1 LFAALFIGGHNR
13 EATRASPYSPA
24 QARDTIAGYIFALM
38 MAVRT
43 VLVCETQVPF
53 VRGGAEL
60 LVQQLVDELRRRG
73 YETDRVS
80 VPFKWYPKTELLP
93 HAAAW
98 GLLDLSES
106 NGRPVDLVIATKFPT
121 YLARHPRKVCWLV
134 HQHRAA
140 YELADTAY
148 SDFAHE
154 ELDVALRD
162 RLMQIDERALGEC
175 VGRYTISRTVSARL
189 ARYNGLASTPLYHPP
204 LLAQQ
209 LTPGPYGDYVL
220 SVARLEQN
228 KRVDLAVRSVA
239 HWPEP
244 LRLVVVGTGSQRALV
259 ERAAEDAGVTS
270 RVSFL
275 GAVADQALPAL
286 YREALAVIYVPFDE
300 DYGLVTLEAF
310 LAAKPVVTASDS
322 GGTLEFVDD
331 GVTGAV
337 TPPDPAALGAAVGA
351 LHASRARAASLGD
364 AGRSRASAITW
375 DGVIDRLVSHG

>member
-1 LFAALFIGGHNR
+1 
-13 EATRASPYSPA
+13 
-24 QARDTIAGYIFALM
+24 
-38 MAVRT
+38 MAIRT

-60 LVQQLVDELRRRG
+60 LVQQLVDELRQRG
-73 YETDRVS
+73 FETDRVS
-80 VPFKWYPKTELLP
+80 VPFKWYPKAELLP

-106 NGRPVDLVIATKFPT
+106 NGRPVDLVVATKFPT

-162 RLMQIDERALGEC
+162 RLMAIDERALGEC
-175 VGRYTISRTVSARL
+175 VGRYTISRTVTARL
-189 ARYNGLASTPLYHPP
+189 ARYNGLESTPLYHPP
-204 LLAQQ
+204 LLARQ

-228 KRVDLAVRSVA
+228 KRVDLAVRSVPY
-239 HWPEP
+239 WPEP
-244 LRLVVVGTGSQRALV
+244 LRLVVVGEGSQRRLV
-259 ERAAEDAGVTS
+259 ERAAEDAGVS
-270 RVSFL
+270 HRVSFL
-275 GAVADQALPAL
+275 GAIGDQALPAL
-286 YREALAVIYVPFDE
+286 YRDALAVIYVPFDE

-337 TPPDPAALGAAVGA
+337 TPPEPEALGAAVAA

-364 AGRSRASAITW
+364 AGRSRAAAITW

>member
-1 LFAALFIGGHNR
+1 
-13 EATRASPYSPA
+13 
-24 QARDTIAGYIFALM
+24 

-60 LVQQLVDELRRRG
+60 LVQQLVHELRQRG
-73 YETDRVS
+73 FETDRVAL
-80 VPFKWYPKTELLP
+80 PFKWYPKEELLP

-106 NGRPVDLVIATKFPT
+106 NGRPADLLIATKFPT

-140 YELADTAY
+140 YELAATPY
-148 SDFAHE
+148 SDVGHE
-154 ELDVALRD
+154 EIDVALRD
-162 RLMQIDERALGEC
+162 RVMAIDERALGEC
-175 VGRYTISRTVSARL
+175 AARYTISRTVTARL
-189 ARYNGLASTPLYHPP
+189 QRYNGLDSTPLYHPP
-204 LLAQQ
+204 MLAPR
-209 LTPGPYGDYVL
+209 LTPGPYGQYVL

-244 LRLVVVGTGSQRALV
+244 LRLVVVGEGSQRAAV
-259 ERAAEDAGVTS
+259 QRAAEEAGVS
-270 RVSFL
+270 ARVTFL
-275 GAVADQALPAL
+275 GAVPDDALPAL
-286 YREALAVIYVPFDE
+286 YREALAVLYVPYDE

-310 LAAKPVVTASDS
+310 LAAKPVVTARDS

-331 GVTGAV
+331 LVTGRV
-337 TPPDPAALGAAVGA
+337 VDPDPAAIGDAVAA
-351 LHASRARAASLGD
+351 LDASRTSAAALGE
-364 AGRSRASAITW
+364 AGRAVALTITW
-375 DGVIDRLVSHG
+375 DDVIERLVAHG

>member
-1 LFAALFIGGHNR
+1 
-13 EATRASPYSPA
+13 
-24 QARDTIAGYIFALM
+24 

-73 YETDRVS
+73 FETDRVS
-80 VPFKWYPKTELLP
+80 VPFKWYPKDELLP

-140 YELADTAY
+140 YELADTPY

-175 VGRYTISRTVSARL
+175 VGRYTISRTVTARL
-189 ARYNGLASTPLYHPP
+189 QRYNGLASTPLYHPP
-204 LLAQQ
+204 LLARQ
-209 LTPGPYGDYVL
+209 LMPGEYGNYVL

-244 LRLVVVGTGSQRALV
+244 LRLVVVGEGSQRALV
-259 ERAAEDAGVTS
+259 ERAADEAGVRA
-270 RVSFL
+270 RVTFL
-275 GAVADQALPAL
+275 GAVGDDALPAL
-286 YREALAVIYVPFDE
+286 YRDALAVMYVPYDE

-310 LAAKPVVTASDS
+310 LAAKPVVTATDS

-337 TPPDPAALGAAVGA
+337 TAPEPEALGAAVAA
-351 LHASRARAASLGD
+351 LHGSRARAAALGE
-364 AGRSRASAITW
+364 AGRARAGAITW
-375 DGVIDRLVSHG
+375 DDVIERLVSHG